1 MLVVSFFFVRFHP
14 LIHQNLVSAVIIH
27 SRFSNPKNIS
37 FSKFSCLFPKAAE
50 DVSPID
56 SHYSIFFFRLSSYHH
71 GPIFIFLL
79 GPFSLLPLKLKKK
92 YARKCISE
100 KYWLLHVSH
109 SFSFSTRSFYCSSFC
124 FGSTTAYSMESGDQ
138 VTGF

>member
-92 YARKCISE
+92 NMQENVFQKSTGCCMFPTLSLFQLEVFIAAPSVSDP
-100 KYWLLHVSH
+100 LLHIRWKVGI
-109 SFSFSTRSFYCSSFC
+109 R
-124 FGSTTAYSMESGDQ
+124 
-138 VTGF
+138 

>member
-14 LIHQNLVSAVIIH
+14 LIHRNLVSAVIIH

-92 YARKCISE
+92 ICKKMYFRKV
-100 KYWLLHVSH
+100 LVAA
-109 SFSFSTRSFYCSSFC
+109 C
-124 FGSTTAYSMESGDQ
+124 FPL
-138 VTGF
+138 FLFFN